1 MAVIFVPVVFVLSYF
16 LKHDPDFLERRLQM
30 KEKEQKLIQKVG
42 AIIFFNRLSASWLGQ
57 AVWMVER
64 TL

>member
-42 AIIFFNRLSASWLGQ
+42 AIIFVS
-57 AVWMVER
+57 V
-64 TL
+64 